1 MTKIMNVIDK
11 WFGATIKAYG
21 FNFTVYV
28 GFALAV
34 LSIVSG
40 IFSVNIE
47 DLVVGYILFLL
58 VDMRLANRSLYG
70 YHDDE
75 NKENE

>member
-1 MTKIMNVIDK
+1 MTKVMNVIDK

-21 FNFTVYV
+21 FDFTVYI

-34 LSIVSG
+34 LSIVLG
-40 IFSVNIE
+40 IFSVNFE
-47 DLVVGYILFLL
+47 DLVIGYILFLL

>member
-1 MTKIMNVIDK
+1 MTKVMNVIDK

-34 LSIVSG
+34 LSIVLG
-40 IFSVNIE
+40 IFSVNFE
-47 DLVVGYILFLL
+47 DLVIGYILFLL

>member
-58 VDMRLANRSLYG
+58 VDMRLANRSLYE
-70 YHDDE
+70 YHDDNYE
-75 NKENE
+75 EK

>member
-1 MTKIMNVIDK
+1 MTKIMNVIDR

-70 YHDDE
+70 YHDDDYE
-75 NKENE
+75 ENE

>member
-11 WFGATIKAYG
+11 WFGAIIKAYG

-70 YHDDE
+70 YHDDNYE
-75 NKENE
+75 EK